1 MFKENITFAMLTAGA
16 VATVASPAAAGI
28 ARDGVQL
35 QSCAR
40 SLPLLIALRVL
51 CNAA

>member
-1 MFKENITFAMLTAGA
+1 LFKENITFAMLTAGS
-16 VATVASPAAAGI
+16 VATVAPPAAAGI
-28 ARDGVQL
+28 AWDGVQL
-35 QSCAR
+35 QSRGR